1 MPHQQQP
8 VEMILLRQLA
18 SYLAIPMW
26 MMDEAGN
33 LIYYNESAE
42 GLLGVQFDDVGP
54 MAAEQLVGAWNVTQL
69 DGSPV
74 PDYDFPVVV
83 ALSKRKPAHRAVR
96 FQGMDGEWRAVEVT
110 ALPIEGQGGRF
121 LGVLA
126 TFWEVED

>member
-26 MMDEAGN
+26 MMDDTGN
-33 LIYYNESAE
+33 LIYYNEAAE
-42 GLLGVQFDDVGP
+42 GLLGIRFDDVGP
-54 MAAEQLVGAWNVTQL
+54 ITSENLVGAWHVTQL
-69 DGSPV
+69 DGSALPE
-74 PDYDFPVVV
+74 YDFPVMT
-83 ALSKRKPAHRAVR
+83 ALSKRKPAHQAIR
-96 FQGMDGEWRAVEVT
+96 FQGMDGVWRAVEVT
-110 ALPIEGQGGRF
+110 ALPIEGQGERF

>member
-1 MPHQQQP
+1 MSSQQQP
-8 VEMILLRQLA
+8 VELILLRQLA

-26 MMDEAGN
+26 MMDDTGN
-33 LIYYNESAE
+33 LIYYNEAAE
-42 GLLGVQFDDVGP
+42 GLLGIQFDDVGP
-54 MAAEQLVGAWNVTQL
+54 ITSENLVGAWHVTQL
-69 DGSPV
+69 DESPL
-74 PDYDFPVVV
+74 PEYDFPVVI

-96 FQGMDGEWRAVEVT
+96 FQGMDGVWRAVEVT

>member
-26 MMDEAGN
+26 MMDDTGN
-33 LIYYNESAE
+33 LIYYNEAAE
-42 GLLGVQFDDVGP
+42 DLLGIRFDDVGP
-54 MAAEQLVGAWNVTQL
+54 ITSENLVGAWKVTQL
-69 DGSPV
+69 DGSALPE
-74 PDYDFPVVV
+74 YDFPVVT
-83 ALSKRKPAHRAVR
+83 ALSKRKPAHRAIR
-96 FQGMDGEWRAVEVT
+96 FQGMDGVWRAVEVT
-110 ALPIEGQGGRF
+110 ALPIEGQGERF

>member
-26 MMDEAGN
+26 MMDDTGN
-33 LIYYNESAE
+33 LIYYNEAAE
-42 GLLGVQFDDVGP
+42 GLLGIRFDDVGP
-54 MAAEQLVGAWNVTQL
+54 ITSENLVGAWNVTQL
-69 DGSPV
+69 DGSALPE
-74 PDYDFPVVV
+74 YDFPVVT
-83 ALSKRKPAHRAVR
+83 ALSKRKPAHRAIR
-96 FQGMDGEWRAVEVT
+96 FQGMDGVWRAVEVT
-110 ALPIEGQGGRF
+110 ALPIEGQGERF

>member
-26 MMDEAGN
+26 MMDDTGN
-33 LIYYNESAE
+33 LIYYNEAAE
-42 GLLGVQFDDVGP
+42 GLLGVRFDDVGP
-54 MAAEQLVGAWNVTQL
+54 ITSENLVGAWQVTRL
-69 DGSPV
+69 DGSDLPE
-74 PDYDFPVVV
+74 YDFPVVT
-83 ALSKRKPAHRAVR
+83 ALSKRKPAHRAIR
-96 FQGMDGEWRAVEVT
+96 FQGMDGVWRAVEVT
-110 ALPIEGQGGRF
+110 ALPIEGQGERF